1 MLIRRPAVGGT
12 LARYLL
18 TLLLLANTAAYAAD
32 NQDTEDTSP
41 THFKS
46 EVGLGFTSLAG
57 NSDSQTLNANYNL
70 EYINGRYKTD
80 ADTSLLMA
88 KKNGEEDKRKISTN
102 LKSQMMIRD
111 GYYLYANGSYIDDR
125 YGPYYVDSLVSAG
138 IGYRLFSYETF
149 QTLIDIGPG
158 FRHQDPN
165 LDEIDGDI
173 VKPEVVNEGVLQS
186 SVTMSWKPLKTLTLD
201 NKINVVAGKSNT
213 TIQNDLSVTNSIT
226 DNLGLSVGF
235 NYTYYTWVPANMKN
249 FDSSTI
255 VSLIYSM

>member
-32 NQDTEDTSP
+32 DQDTEDTSP

-57 NSDSQTLNANYNL
+57 NSDSQTLNANYDL

-102 LKSQMMIRD
+102 LKSQMMIR
-111 GYYLYANGSYIDDR
+111 
-125 YGPYYVDSLVSAG
+125 
-138 IGYRLFSYETF
+138 
-149 QTLIDIGPG
+149 
-158 FRHQDPN
+158 
-165 LDEIDGDI
+165 
-173 VKPEVVNEGVLQS
+173 VVTTYMPMVVILMTVMVL
-186 SVTMSWKPLKTLTLD
+186 
-201 NKINVVAGKSNT
+201 
-213 TIQNDLSVTNSIT
+213 TIWIL
-226 DNLGLSVGF
+226 
-235 NYTYYTWVPANMKN
+235 
-249 FDSSTI
+249 
-255 VSLIYSM
+255 